1 MNLVLALLACVGGPE
16 KDVSADDTY
25 VAIDD
30 SAADDSG
37 GGDDTNGSNDDT
49 SADDTGVIDTH
60 PVEELSC
67 AEVGYTAP
75 TATLPGRSLTGQATW
90 WLDFD
95 ETAETNGFV
104 DCFYSRTFEG
114 LEYNDQP
121 YLCPDCDLSAK
132 GTAVMYEGADCY
144 EPLFGATD
152 DRTEYWGFSED
163 GRFFRTGTANG
174 AMGELTTFTAPA
186 DEGVSTAI
194 AWSSDYTL
202 TSGGAFN
209 LRAEGTFYWAWDESH
224 LLVDQSV
231 PRTVP
236 YSAGWPQND
245 PGTHV
250 PVARPALGDV
260 VPDFTL
266 SDQCDDPVR
275 LWDFTGEWIVID
287 NSQHDCGPCQSMAQG
302 EHKFLTE
309 LRAEGYQVRVITLM
323 GNGLSDS
330 LTTPSNELL
339 NEWSDYFGITDP
351 VLADRGYAYAVFA
364 PYLTSTGEG
373 YGYPAWVLIG
383 PDMTL
388 RGGNIGF
395 GGWDSV
401 AKMIRD
407 NVGG

>member
-1 MNLVLALLACVGGPE
+1 MNLVLALLACAGGPE
-16 KDVSADDTY
+16 KDVSNDDTF
-25 VAIDD
+25 VAADD

-37 GGDDTNGSNDDT
+37 GGGDDTNGGDDT
-49 SADDTGVIDTH
+49 SADDTGVIDTN
-60 PVEELSC
+60 PVDELVC
-67 AEVGYTAP
+67 ADVGYTAP
-75 TATLPGRSLTGQATW
+75 AATLPGRSLTGQATW

-95 ETAETNGFV
+95 ETAEANGYV
-104 DCFYSRTFEG
+104 DCFYSRSFEG

-121 YLCPDCDLSAK
+121 YLCPDCDVSTK

-163 GRFFRTGTANG
+163 GRFFRTGTSNG

-186 DEGVSTAI
+186 AEGAPTAI
-194 AWSSDYTL
+194 SWSSEYTL

-209 LRAEGTFYWAWDESH
+209 LRAAGTFSWAWEESH
-224 LLVDQSV
+224 LLVDPSV

-250 PVARPALGDV
+250 PVDRPVLGDV

-266 SDQCDDPVR
+266 SDQCGDPVR

-302 EHKFLTE
+302 EHAFLKE
-309 LRAEGYQVRVITLM
+309 LRAEGYKVRVITLM

-330 LTTPSNELL
+330 LTTPSTSLL

-351 VLADRGYAYAVFA
+351 VLGDRGYAYAVFG

-401 AKMIRD
+401 ADMIRA
-407 NVGG
+407 NAGG

>member
-1 MNLVLALLACVGGPE
+1 MNLVLALLACASGPE
-16 KDVSADDTY
+16 KDASADDTL
-25 VAIDD
+25 VAVDD
-30 SAADDSG
+30 SAADDTEG
-37 GGDDTNGSNDDT
+37 DDT
-49 SADDTGVIDTH
+49 SADDSGADDSGVVDTVPID
-60 PVEELSC
+60 ELSC
-67 AEVGYTAP
+67 ADVGYTPPA
-75 TATLPGRSLTGQATW
+75 ATLPGRSLTGQATW

-95 ETAETNGFV
+95 ETAEANGYV
-104 DCFYSRTFEG
+104 DCFYSRSFEG

-121 YLCPDCDLSAK
+121 YLCPDCDVSAK
-132 GTAVMYEGADCY
+132 GTAVMYEGASCY
-144 EPLFGATD
+144 EPLFGSSA

-186 DEGVSTAI
+186 EEGTPTTI
-194 AWSSDYTL
+194 AWESDYTL
-202 TSGGAFN
+202 NSGGAFN
-209 LRAEGTFYWAWDESH
+209 LRAEGTFSWGWAEGH
-224 LLVDQSV
+224 LLVDPSV
-231 PRTVP
+231 KRDVP

-250 PVARPALGDV
+250 PVDRPTLGDV

-266 SDQCDDPVR
+266 SDQCGDPVR
-275 LWDFTGEWIVID
+275 LWDFTGEWIVLD
-287 NSQHDCGPCQSMAQG
+287 NSQHDCGPCQSMASK
-302 EHKFLTE
+302 EHDFLTKM
-309 LRAEGYQVRVITLM
+309 RGEGYKVRVITLM

-330 LTTPSNELL
+330 LSTPSQALL
-339 NEWSDYFGITDP
+339 NDWTDYFGITDP

-364 PYLTSTGEG
+364 PYLTSSGEG

-395 GGWDSV
+395 SSWEDV
-401 AKMIRD
+401 AEMIRD

>member
-1 MNLVLALLACVGGPE
+1 MNLVLALLACASGPE
-16 KDVSADDTY
+16 KDAPADDTL
-25 VAIDD
+25 VAVDD
-30 SAADDSG
+30 SAT
-37 GGDDTNGSNDDT
+37 DDTEGDDT
-49 SADDTGVIDTH
+49 SADDSSADDSGVIDTM

-67 AEVGYTAP
+67 ADVGYTPPA
-75 TATLPGRSLTGQATW
+75 ATLPGRSLTGQATW

-95 ETAETNGFV
+95 ETAEANGYV
-104 DCFYSRTFEG
+104 DCFYSRSFEG

-121 YLCPDCDLSAK
+121 YLCPDCDVSAK
-132 GTAVMYEGADCY
+132 GTAVMYEGASCY
-144 EPLFGATD
+144 EPLFGSSA

-186 DEGVSTAI
+186 EEGAPTTI
-194 AWSSDYTL
+194 AWESDYTL

-209 LRAEGTFYWAWDESH
+209 LRAEGTFRWGWAEGH

-231 PRTVP
+231 KREVP
-236 YSAGWPQND
+236 YAAGWPQND

-250 PVARPALGDV
+250 PVGRPTLGDV

-266 SDQCDDPVR
+266 SDQCGDPIR
-275 LWDFTGEWIVID
+275 LWDFTGEWIVLD
-287 NSQHDCGPCQSMAQG
+287 NSQHDCGPCQSMASK
-302 EHKFLTE
+302 EHDFLTKM
-309 LRAEGYQVRVITLM
+309 RGEGYKVRVITLM

-330 LTTPSNELL
+330 LSTPSQELL
-339 NEWSDYFGITDP
+339 NDWTEYFGITDP

-364 PYLTSTGEG
+364 PYLTSSGEG

-395 GGWDSV
+395 SSWEDV
-401 AKMIRD
+401 AEMIRD